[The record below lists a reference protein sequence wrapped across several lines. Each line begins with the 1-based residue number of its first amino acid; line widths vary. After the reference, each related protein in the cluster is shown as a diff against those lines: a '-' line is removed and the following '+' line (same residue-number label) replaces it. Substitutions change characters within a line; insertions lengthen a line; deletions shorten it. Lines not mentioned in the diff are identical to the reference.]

1 MGVGAKMSEQDKD
14 TPPCQKPL
22 ERKSHVYDGIIR
34 ERSTRGEKFSVGKHT
49 AANVAH
55 LTRVIAELESDGK
68 KEAAETIIWL
78 LWWRIKDSQWHDQ
91 VDEMR
96 VEEINELR
104 SRLERIEHEEQEGWC
119 GHCACQSCYDA
130 KRRNEHW

>member
-1 MGVGAKMSEQDKD
+1 MSNPDKD
-14 TPPCQKPL
+14 MPPCQKPL
-22 ERKSHVYDGIIR
+22 ERKSHVYDAIIR
-34 ERSTRGEKFSVGKHT
+34 ERSQRGEKFSVGKHT

-55 LTRVIAELESDGK
+55 LTRVIADLESEGK
-68 KEAAETIIWL
+68 TEAAETIIWL

-96 VEEINELR
+96 VEEISQLR

-130 KRRNEHW
+130 KRRNDHW